1 MNVTS
6 IPDYLH
12 SELLVLDRRECLRRL
27 AAESFGRVVVSMPR
41 QPLIRPVNYVFDPGS
56 QSVVFRTAP
65 GTKLFALRHA
75 SDAIFEIDGVDTA
88 SGTGWSVIIEGV
100 TEEVT
105 GEAELSRLAGIG
117 VRTLAPGDRPHW
129 IRIRA
134 FTVSGR
140 EIAESTGISACV

>member
-6 IPDYLH
+6 IPDYLNTK
-12 SELLVLDRRECLRRL
+12 LLTLGRQECLRRL

-56 QSVVFRTAP
+56 QSVVFRTGS

-75 SDAIFEIDGVDTA
+75 SNAIFEIDGVDPA

-105 GEAELSRLAGIG
+105 GETELSRLEAIG
-117 VRTLAPGDRPHW
+117 VKTLASGDKPHW

-140 EIAESTGISACV
+140 EIAAS